1 MLVRHVKSYLRETTL
16 HGLGYLAAEGG
27 VLERVFWV
35 AAIATSFSI
44 AAIMASGKNGPDK
57 VGHTCR
63 SFWGGETILIFF
75 SVHHS
80 FIYATKN
87 ASPRICF
94 SRNGDVKLFL
104 AYILL

>member
-75 SVHHS
+75 LCIIHS
-80 FIYATKN
+80 YMLPKMQVQGFAFPEMVT
-87 ASPRICF
+87 
-94 SRNGDVKLFL
+94 
-104 AYILL
+104 